1 MRRVTVVFI
10 GAMIMLGMTLPAW
23 GGGMSILG
31 VGAKAKAMGG
41 AFRAIA
47 NDWSA
52 AYYNPAGFIYM
63 PENQL
68 AINEVFTHY
77 RLQYAPDVNYGG
89 YPVGFYHG
97 DIYNRYEILTNPTVG
112 GFFKLPIKGKD
123 FVTGLA
129 IFQPFDM
136 NVAWQVFQPMN
147 NGASLPGQQIEHNF
161 DAVAFNWV
169 GSFELQADKLSVG
182 WSAGVLKA
190 DLVYGGFFLR
200 QNPADPT
207 ATYYDQVASR
217 PNELITEWQRVD
229 GEGFAPNARVGL
241 LMKATPKLTIGATYA
256 MKTKVTV
263 DGDAI
268 FRYYMPDNPS
278 YHSRSDVSK
287 YPDSIFYILSSGAT
301 IAAEGTYESEI
312 TLPSQIAGGVAYKVN
327 DKLTMALDG
336 EYTLWSEFE
345 GYALKYTFPSG
356 SISRNTEL
364 DAWMRQDLT
373 VPVNFKNALR
383 VSLGG
388 EYGYSDMIRL
398 RGGYSFDQSAVE
410 EGTLHPAFFDPGNK
424 HSFNVGLG
432 LVFENIIL
440 DFATQYLAY
449 PETTETGN
457 VYLTDDGGDDGIVD
471 NMAGAYK
478 GAAWET
484 VVQFTVRF

>member
-10 GAMIMLGMTLPAW
+10 CAMIMLGMAMPAW
-23 GGGMSILG
+23 GGGMNILG

-47 NDWSA
+47 DDWSA
-52 AYYNPAGFIYM
+52 AYYNPAGFMYI

-68 AINEVFTHY
+68 AFNEVITNY

-89 YPVGFYHG
+89 YQVGFYDG
-97 DIYNRYEILTNPTVG
+97 DIYNRYEILTNPTAG
-112 GFFKLPIKGKD
+112 GFFKLPIKGRD

-136 NVAWQVFQPMN
+136 NVAWQVFQPIN
-147 NGASLPGQQIEHNF
+147 NSASLSGQQIEHNF

-169 GSFELQADKLSVG
+169 GAFELKTDKLSFG

-200 QNPADPT
+200 QNPADPS
-207 ATYYDQVASR
+207 ATYYDQIASR

-229 GEGFAPNARVGL
+229 GEGYAPNARVGL
-241 LMKATPKLTIGATYA
+241 LWKAMPKLNVGVSYA

-263 DGDAI
+263 DGEAI

-278 YHSRSDVSK
+278 YHDRSDVSK
-287 YPDSIFYILSSGAT
+287 YPDSIFYILSSGAE
-301 IAAEGTYESEI
+301 ISAEGTYESEI

-327 DKLTMALDG
+327 DRLTVALDG
-336 EYTLWSEFE
+336 EYTLWSQFK
-345 GYALKYTFPSG
+345 GYAFKYTFPSG
-356 SISRNTEL
+356 TISRNAGL
-364 DAWMRQDLT
+364 DEWMRKDMV
-373 VPVNFKNALR
+373 VPVDFKDALR
-383 VSLGG
+383 LSAGG
-388 EYGYSDMIRL
+388 EFAYNDMIKL
-398 RGGYSFDQSAVE
+398 RGGYCFDQSAVE

-424 HSFNVGLG
+424 HSVNVGLG
-432 LVFENIIL
+432 LVFENIML
-440 DFATQYLAY
+440 DFATQYIKY

-457 VYLTDDGGDDGIVD
+457 VYLTTNGGDDGIVD
-471 NMAGAYK
+471 NMAGTYK
-478 GAAWET
+478 GSAWET